1 MRMFHYFAIA
11 VTLTAVALLTAAGLG
26 FARNLGLEVES
37 ETHFLV
43 ALIAAILAIGT
54 NTMLIVFMIVTG
66 RILREAVRARDLPRE
81 FLDELNVFFA
91 DKAAYP
97 AAIGAAFSIVVAG
110 VLAFAGRHYELSV
123 WVHGSVGVLALG
135 INLAVIPIEL
145 GALKANQR
153 LVDRAAT
160 ALNKIDADLE
170 ERGELPEEEP
180 LQPAMIARSAW
191 IVAVSAWMPWGY
203 WGLVEY
209 RGDFGRAS
217 IHPWLEVSI
226 LAVLVA
232 WMAGRAARDER
243 AAADGESN

>member
-1 MRMFHYFAIA
+1 MFHYFAIA
-11 VTLTAVALLTAAGLG
+11 VTITALALLTAASLG
-26 FARNLGLEVES
+26 IARNLGLLIDS

-66 RILREAVRARDLPRE
+66 RILREAVRARDLPLE
-81 FLDELNVFFA
+81 FLDQLNVFFA

-123 WVHGSVGVLALG
+123 WVHGTAGVLALG

-145 GALKANQR
+145 SALKANQR
-153 LVDRAAT
+153 LVDRAAN
-160 ALNKIDADLE
+160 ALNKIDAGLE

-180 LQPAMIARSAW
+180 LQPAAIARSAW
-191 IVAVSAWMPWGY
+191 IVAISAWMPWGY

-217 IHPWLEVSI
+217 IHPWIEISI
-226 LAVLVA
+226 LAALVG
-232 WMAGRAARDER
+232 WMATRAARDER
-243 AAADGESN
+243 EDSDGDAA